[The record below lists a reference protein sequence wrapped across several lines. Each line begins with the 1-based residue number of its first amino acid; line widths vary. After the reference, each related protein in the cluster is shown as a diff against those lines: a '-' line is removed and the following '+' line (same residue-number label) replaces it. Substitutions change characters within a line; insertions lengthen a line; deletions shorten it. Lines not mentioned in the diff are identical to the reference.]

1 MSLTDWIVIGGGAAI
16 GWGLVSWIITVVRQ
30 QRAPPV
36 PMGVQEG
43 AAPPATA
50 PATAPAAAPQGRI
63 SLAELGSTWHVILG
77 VPEDASLLE
86 IEAAYRERVAMRER
100 GAGEGGASLA
110 ERSRLDE
117 AFEFIRALRQRASGT
132 PGAV

>member
-30 QRAPPV
+30 QREPPV
-36 PMGVQEG
+36 PMGMQEG
-43 AAPPATA
+43 AAP

-100 GAGEGGASLA
+100 GAGEGGATLA

-117 AFEFIRALRQRASGT
+117 AFEFIRALRQRASGA
-132 PGAV
+132 PGSV

>member
-100 GAGEGGASLA
+100 GAGEGGATLA

>member
-1 MSLTDWIVIGGGAAI
+1 VSLTDWIVIGGGAAI

-100 GAGEGGASLA
+100 GAGEGGATLA

-117 AFEFIRALRQRASGT
+117 AFEFIRALRQRASGA
-132 PGAV
+132 PGSV

>member
-1 MSLTDWIVIGGGAAI
+1 VSLTDWIVIGGGAAI

-36 PMGVQEG
+36 PMQEG

-100 GAGEGGASLA
+100 GPGEGAATLA

>member
-36 PMGVQEG
+36 PMQEG
-43 AAPPATA
+43 AAPA
-50 PATAPAAAPQGRI
+50 ATAPAAAPQGRI

-100 GAGEGGASLA
+100 DAGEGGATVA

>member
-1 MSLTDWIVIGGGAAI
+1 MFLFFFGCYCFFFFSSRRRHTRLCQVT
-16 GWGLVSWIITVVRQ
+16 
-30 QRAPPV
+30 
-36 PMGVQEG
+36 GVQTC
-43 AAPPATA
+43 ALPIS
-50 PATAPAAAPQGRI
+50 TAPAAAPQGRI

-100 GAGEGGASLA
+100 GAGEGGATLA

-117 AFEFIRALRQRASGT
+117 AFEFIRALRQRASGA
-132 PGAV
+132 PGSV

>member
-1 MSLTDWIVIGGGAAI
+1 VLRRRRGRRGPKGI
-16 GWGLVSWIITVVRQ
+16 R
-30 QRAPPV
+30 
-36 PMGVQEG
+36 EG
-43 AAPPATA
+43 AGPPA
-50 PATAPAAAPQGRI
+50 PAPAAAPQGRS
-63 SLAELGSTWHVILG
+63 SLAELGITWHAILG
-77 VPEDASLLE
+77 VPEDASHLE

-100 GAGEGGASLA
+100 GPGEGAATLA

>member
-1 MSLTDWIVIGGGAAI
+1 VSLTDWIVIGGGAAI

-36 PMGVQEG
+36 PMGMQKS

-50 PATAPAAAPQGRI
+50 PAAAPPERRI

-86 IEAAYRERVAMRER
+86 IEAAYRERVAACERGTAER
-100 GAGEGGASLA
+100 GATFA
-110 ERSRLDE
+110 ERPRLDE
-117 AFEFIRALRQRASGT
+117 AFEFIRTLRQRASTT
-132 PGAV
+132 PGSG